1 MSSHPCFHSFSEI
14 LDHLYYYYSESLF
27 RQIASLYLSLSCFS
41 GVSSGFCIWNLFLSY
56 FILSNYPYL
65 WSLFLRLQNWSSCF
79 WCLSPGRWGWSR
91 GLCRLSSARNRHLP
105 TGGWSWVL
113 SLWWAGPC
121 QVSRGSCGLRKTLGS
136 LFVDR
141 WNCVPNLLVVWPE
154 TFQHWSLQA
163 IGWVMEASRRAH
175 TKEYSLGTPVS
186 VPLQWTTANPE
197 ETL

>member
-113 SLWWAGPC
+113 SLWYTGCVKGCIYRQMLVQDNFKHLVCWWAGLP
-121 QVSRGSCGLRKTLGS
+121 
-136 LFVDR
+136 
-141 WNCVPNLLVVWPE
+141 
-154 TFQHWSLQA
+154 A
-163 IGWVMEASRRAH
+163 IGWGQE
-175 TKEYSLGTPVS
+175 SLQNGDF
-186 VPLQWTTANPE
+186 
-197 ETL
+197 